1 MGSYATAELHIEV
14 QNDLIIK
21 EAHKLAHQVEKAII
35 KKVDIVNTVIV
46 HVCPIDDYEDC
57 YD

>member
-1 MGSYATAELHIEV
+1 MGSYATAEIHIEV
-14 QNDLIIK
+14 QSDLIIK

-35 KKVDIVNTVIV
+35 RGVDIINTVNV